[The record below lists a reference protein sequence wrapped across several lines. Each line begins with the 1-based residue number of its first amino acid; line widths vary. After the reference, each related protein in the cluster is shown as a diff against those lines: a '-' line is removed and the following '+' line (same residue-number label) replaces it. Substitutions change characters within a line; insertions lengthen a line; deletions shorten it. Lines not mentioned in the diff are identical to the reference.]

1 MYIVKNTF
9 KLGESIVPAFYYD
22 KETQMNKPNWVGE
35 KTYSALVEKA
45 KKELGLDGKLSKTQQ
60 DAVNDYVGSFLYVP
74 TFLDQIKELSSV
86 ESLQELIDSAQLKIS
101 QLVNKTN
108 D

>member
-9 KLGESIVPAFYYD
+9 KIGESIVPAFYYD
-22 KETQMNKPNWVGE
+22 KETQMNKPNWVGK
-35 KTYSALVEKA
+35 KTYAKLVEKA
-45 KKELGLDGKLSKTQQ
+45 KADLSLDGKLTKQEQ
-60 DAVNDYVGSFLYVP
+60 EQVDNYVNSYLYVP

-101 QLVNKTN
+101 QLINKDN